1 MISFQGERG
10 IRVLEAPVTGGMAL
24 LKQGKMTVLVGGEK
38 QLFED
43 CLPILQQSTKKVL
56 YMGQMGSATI
66 AKVISNMLAATNNVA
81 MGEAMMLGKRGGL
94 DLRSLF
100 EAIRFSAGN
109 SYVWETEGPLVFNGT
124 YNPDFTLEL
133 HCKDL
138 NLGYDLARKF
148 KVPTEL
154 HSHVEQIYNC
164 ARFRYG
170 NDAGSSYPPK
180 MLEDDLQEQLQ
191 IGGFENWTYSVEHV
205 NNSMAVVHTTK
216 DKIYDKTED

>member
-1 MISFQGERG
+1 
-10 IRVLEAPVTGGMAL
+10 
-24 LKQGKMTVLVGGEK
+24 
-38 QLFED
+38 
-43 CLPILQQSTKKVL
+43 
-56 YMGQMGSATI
+56 
-66 AKVISNMLAATNNVA
+66 
-81 MGEAMMLGKRGGL
+81 MLGKRGGL
-94 DLRSLF
+94 VLRSLF

-154 HSHVEQIYNC
+154 HSHVEQIYNR

-191 IGGFENWTYSVEHV
+191 IGGFENWAYSVEHV